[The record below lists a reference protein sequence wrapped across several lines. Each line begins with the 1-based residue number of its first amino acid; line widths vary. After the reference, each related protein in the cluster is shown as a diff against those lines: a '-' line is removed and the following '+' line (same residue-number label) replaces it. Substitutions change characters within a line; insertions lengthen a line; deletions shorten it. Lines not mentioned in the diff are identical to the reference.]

1 MKKQKEPKNIN
12 PFKSLLCLG
21 LSLGLAAI
29 WAGAVTA
36 QTSLNQASPASVN
49 ANSDSTLAGS
59 EQLLPF
65 DEVIKNTEK
74 LEGLFN
80 LYRKKDFSAIYLE
93 VKPEQLNQNFLCIIT
108 LNSGIGQA
116 PLLRGMPL
124 QDIMFYF
131 QQVQNKVN
139 FVVRNVNFRTEV
151 GDPLQRSLDSS
162 FSDSVLYSLPIKSIH
177 PTRQTLLISLNDLL
191 MTEKDLSQLSDYLP
205 ILLDPSYKKD
215 NNQSYFGETKAF
227 PLNVEIE
234 SVYGFKSDNPLVS
247 IPSLPDSRGFT
258 LQVRYSF
265 SEMPM
270 NNGYRPRLADERV
283 GYFVTAY
290 RDFSEKRKEPFVRYI
305 NRWHLEKQ
313 DPNAP
318 LSPPKEP
325 IVFWIENTVPLE
337 YRDAI
342 REGVLMWNKAFEA
355 AGFIDAIAV
364 KQMPDDATWD
374 PADVRYNT
382 IRWSSSFQPWFL
394 GLGPSR
400 VNPMTGQ
407 ILDADIILDANV
419 IRIMKGEYRNYI
431 GTPSSQQQGINNLAN
446 LSNCMGQEFSDILQ
460 DLSPGQAI
468 FKNGSNVGGLFSQLR
483 DKHDLCYGME
493 SAQNFAIAA
502 MSLSMVNNVLPSSQ
516 EMEEFIHQYLRFLTA
531 HEVGHTLGLRHNF
544 HASTMLTPEELHDRT
559 ITQEKGLASSV
570 MDYLPVNLAPPGI
583 AQGDYFSQVVGP
595 YDQWA
600 ITYGYQ
606 PTDAFS
612 PDAEWR
618 VIEQI
623 AQRSSVEPEL
633 AYSTDEDAFDILDPF
648 ANAFDLSSD
657 MLQYSQ
663 WQLENARTLWERLDR
678 RYLVSGDS
686 YSEVR
691 DRFDSLYFYYLRQ
704 VRNITLYVGGQSFQ
718 RIRPGSVH
726 RRLPFEPIPVE
737 QQREALQ
744 LIQSYVFDEN
754 AFQFSPELLNK
765 LAPERWAHWG
775 TRTLVFPLDYPIGDR
790 ILYLQQVALSSLLS
804 PPRLMRLRD
813 LELKTS
819 GTESL
824 TIPELFDTLKQG
836 IWTEVLGS
844 SNQLTQISTIR
855 RSLQREHLNLLGA
868 MVLRQTRVPED
879 ARTLAWYNLHQLEK
893 ALESTLKK
901 RKNDLDL
908 ATVAHLQE
916 TRTRISQILNAQLQ
930 SN

>member
-21 LSLGLAAI
+21 LSLGFAAI

-305 NRWHLEKQ
+305 NR
-313 DPNAP
+313 
-318 LSPPKEP
+318 
-325 IVFWIENTVPLE
+325 
-337 YRDAI
+337 
-342 REGVLMWNKAFEA
+342 
-355 AGFIDAIAV
+355 
-364 KQMPDDATWD
+364 
-374 PADVRYNT
+374 
-382 IRWSSSFQPWFL
+382 
-394 GLGPSR
+394 
-400 VNPMTGQ
+400 
-407 ILDADIILDANV
+407 
-419 IRIMKGEYRNYI
+419 
-431 GTPSSQQQGINNLAN
+431 
-446 LSNCMGQEFSDILQ
+446 
-460 DLSPGQAI
+460 
-468 FKNGSNVGGLFSQLR
+468 
-483 DKHDLCYGME
+483 
-493 SAQNFAIAA
+493 
-502 MSLSMVNNVLPSSQ
+502 
-516 EMEEFIHQYLRFLTA
+516 
-531 HEVGHTLGLRHNF
+531 
-544 HASTMLTPEELHDRT
+544 
-559 ITQEKGLASSV
+559 
-570 MDYLPVNLAPPGI
+570 
-583 AQGDYFSQVVGP
+583 
-595 YDQWA
+595 
-600 ITYGYQ
+600 
-606 PTDAFS
+606 
-612 PDAEWR
+612 
-618 VIEQI
+618 
-623 AQRSSVEPEL
+623 
-633 AYSTDEDAFDILDPF
+633 
-648 ANAFDLSSD
+648 
-657 MLQYSQ
+657 
-663 WQLENARTLWERLDR
+663 
-678 RYLVSGDS
+678 
-686 YSEVR
+686 
-691 DRFDSLYFYYLRQ
+691 
-704 VRNITLYVGGQSFQ
+704 
-718 RIRPGSVH
+718 
-726 RRLPFEPIPVE
+726 
-737 QQREALQ
+737 
-744 LIQSYVFDEN
+744 
-754 AFQFSPELLNK
+754 
-765 LAPERWAHWG
+765 
-775 TRTLVFPLDYPIGDR
+775 
-790 ILYLQQVALSSLLS
+790 
-804 PPRLMRLRD
+804 
-813 LELKTS
+813 
-819 GTESL
+819 
-824 TIPELFDTLKQG
+824 
-836 IWTEVLGS
+836 
-844 SNQLTQISTIR
+844 
-855 RSLQREHLNLLGA
+855 
-868 MVLRQTRVPED
+868 
-879 ARTLAWYNLHQLEK
+879 
-893 ALESTLKK
+893 
-901 RKNDLDL
+901 
-908 ATVAHLQE
+908 
-916 TRTRISQILNAQLQ
+916 
-930 SN
+930 